1 MNIIPR
7 RQVWRKGFKEET
19 MAFPLKGEVVDC
31 HASLSQRRRLGAL

>member
-19 MAFPLKGEVVDC
+19 LAFPLMGEVVDC
-31 HASLSQRRRLGAL
+31 HASLIQRRRLGAL